1 MSSLRVVGGTS
12 RPLLSRR
19 KALTAAVGVGATVA
33 MASVAYAAAANEDTS
48 NLKIQGPLVI
58 NVRDLESGLLE
69 IFTAGR
75 RIAVKNKDLAVQ
87 LARAAVEG

>member
-1 MSSLRVVGGTS
+1 MNSLSISGS
-12 RPLLSRR
+12 PSKPLFSRR

-33 MASVAYAAAANEDTS
+33 IASVTYVASAKEDTS

-58 NVRDLESGLLE
+58 NVRDLESGRLE

-75 RIAVKNKDLAVQ
+75 RIEIKDKGLAAQ
-87 LARAAVEG
+87 LALAAIKG